1 VILRPCWHRVVRLLA
16 AELRGTG
23 VDAYLKAVL
32 LAIVEG
38 ATEFLPVSSTGHL
51 IIVDAFVR
59 LTTDKAFNDAF
70 MVIIQLPAILAVVAY
85 FWKDLWP
92 FSKVGDQRRAIFG
105 LWSKILVAVVPALIL
120 GKLLD
125 DFLEAHL
132 FAPVPVAI
140 ALIVGGVVLI
150 ALERMPRK
158 AVYEDTADIP
168 LRTALFIGFIQC
180 LAMIPGTS
188 RSAASIIGAMTL
200 GAGRRAAAEFSF
212 FLAIPTM
219 FAATGYKMLKQG
231 FSFSSEQWA
240 LLALGSVVSF
250 VVAFAVIAAF
260 MGFIRHRSF
269 EAFGYYRI
277 ALGALVLLAAWQGWI
292 ED

>member
-1 VILRPCWHRVVRLLA
+1 MVRFGGDK
-16 AELRGTG
+16 LRGTV

-59 LTTDKAFNDAF
+59 LTADEAFNDAF
-70 MVIIQLPAILAVVAY
+70 MVIIQLPAIMAVVAY

-92 FSKVGDQRRAIFG
+92 FSHAGDQRRATFA
-105 LWSKILVAVVPALIL
+105 LWTKILMAVIPALIFGAL
-120 GKLLD
+120 FD
-125 DFLEAHL
+125 EYLEAHL

-140 ALIVGGVVLI
+140 ALIVGGVILI
-150 ALERMPRK
+150 ALERIPRT
-158 AVYEDTADIP
+158 AAYEHAGDIP
-168 LRTALFIGFIQC
+168 LRTAALIGIIQC

-212 FLAIPTM
+212 FLAVPTM
-219 FAATGYKMLKQG
+219 IAASGYKIFTQG
-231 FSFSSEQWA
+231 LEFSGEQWA
-240 LLALGSVVSF
+240 LLAVGSAVSF
-250 VVAFAVIAAF
+250 AVAYAVIVAF
-260 MGFIRHRSF
+260 MGYVRRHSF
-269 EAFGYYRI
+269 ESFGYYRI
-277 ALGALVLLAAWQGWI
+277 ALGAFVLLAAWMGWI
-292 ED
+292 GE

>member
-1 VILRPCWHRVVRLLA
+1 M
-16 AELRGTG
+16 
-23 VDAYLKAVL
+23 DAYLKAVL

-59 LTTDKAFNDAF
+59 LTDDAAFNNAF

-92 FSKVGDQRRAIFG
+92 FSHAGDQRRGVFS
-105 LWSKILVAVVPALIL
+105 LWTKIIAAVVPALVL
-120 GKLLD
+120 GALFD

-140 ALIVGGVVLI
+140 ALIAGGAVLI
-150 ALERMPRK
+150 ALERLPRRV
-158 AVYEDTADIP
+158 VYENATDIP
-168 LRTALFIGFIQC
+168 LRTAVFIGFIQC

-219 FAATGYKMLKQG
+219 FAATGYKMFKQG
-231 FSFSSEQWA
+231 FAFTGEQWA
-240 LLALGSVVSF
+240 LLAVGSAVSF
-250 VVAFAVIAAF
+250 AVAYAVIAAF
-260 MGFIRHRSF
+260 MGFLRHRSF

-277 ALGALVLLAAWQGWI
+277 ALGALVLLAAWLGWI
-292 ED
+292 GE